1 MNSDSGIRTDLV
13 DAHLWVVSTPGE
25 WDLADVDRIKAA
37 FDAVFDQG
45 STPVADLSD
54 TTFIDSAVI
63 GLLVATQQR
72 AAERDADRFAV
83 VAPPGGRPR
92 RILDMTAGNALLVF
106 DDLPSALEYHRQ

>member
-25 WDLADVDRIKAA
+25 WDLSDLDRIKAA

-45 STPVADLSD
+45 STLLADLSD

-72 AAERDADRFAV
+72 AAESDADCFAV

-92 RILDMTAGNALLVF
+92 RILDMTTGRALSLF
-106 DDLPSALEYHRQ
+106 DDLPSALEHLRQ